1 MDILN
6 EYLSSKVEQIASSLY
21 NYTLRAKR
29 SHNGGHCCHCYH
41 CYHGLK
47 TLVHLEE
54 KNIQK
59 RIIHSYNMS
68 KTKTTTM
75 SKDSNMYSSLW
86 ERLSKSL
93 WSSSPGSPTLL
104 STVMGDLIGT
114 ESGDCMSCD
123 LTDERLGQSQ
133 RSGFI
138 VKEKKREKK
147 VFPPAITLL
156 RETGAGGMPSCFKKE
171 CGEDGRLILKSE
183 NMKCHCEYMEAN
195 RENGRLIMRMTHL
208 DDNGWPIDVEE
219 EEEEEE
225 ESDLEIEFEKE
236 LVKEGSSDVSKNES
250 GSCWADLR
258 QCASYG
264 NGGFIRA
271 QLEGSF
277 YLGLSGSAP
286 LPPITSVM

>member
-6 EYLSSKVEQIASSLY
+6 EYLSSKVEEIASSLY
-21 NYTLRAKR
+21 NYSLRAKR
-29 SHNGGHCCHCYH
+29 SRNGGHCCH

-54 KNIQK
+54 ENVHK

-68 KTKTTTM
+68 KTKTTTT
-75 SKDSNMYSSLW
+75 SKDSKINSSLW

-93 WSSSPGSPTLL
+93 WSASPDCPTTL

-123 LTDERLGQSQ
+123 LVEELRGQSQ

-138 VKEKKREKK
+138 FKEKKIEKK

-156 RETGAGGMPSCFKKE
+156 RGGMPWCFKKE
-171 CGEDGRLILKSE
+171 CGEDGRLVLKV
-183 NMKCHCEYMEAN
+183 NVKRHCKYMEAN
-195 RENGRLIMRMTHL
+195 RENGRLIMRIIHQ
-208 DDNGWPIDVEE
+208 DDNRWPIDVV
-219 EEEEEE
+219 EEE
-225 ESDLEIEFEKE
+225 ESDLESEFEKE
-236 LVKEGSSDVSKNES
+236 LAKEGSIEVSKNES

-264 NGGFIRA
+264 NGGFIRT
-271 QLEGSF
+271 QLEEGSF
-277 YLGLSGSAP
+277 YLGLSCSAP
-286 LPPITSVM
+286 LRPITSIMGAC